1 MNVVLMTICLIGIP
15 YLTGRGIMHLT
26 EKENKSRSRAYLFGS
41 LFLLVVFEIT
51 AAVCIRT
58 GQSYHTLLVIY
69 ALLAAVLALP
79 GAFLA
84 LMGMISKRSGAAVRN
99 RNSESGNRGY
109 SFWFFLPVGIFLLQA
124 LIFFAFVPD
133 NSQSATVETV
143 VTTQATNSVFTH
155 NPLTGQL
162 LTAPVSKSG
171 SLRTLPVFYSVLSS
185 LFHAEPAVTVYG
197 VASLWVLCLSYAV
210 MLQAGKFL
218 LEKSGTRRRDLAIF
232 MTVVGN
238 LNLFGDYVPVN
249 PQFHLLQHGY
259 EAITLFV
266 MVLIPCVTLSG
277 MQLVRRNK
285 QAGSLAG
292 SIVGIILSFGVLPM
306 LVSLKFGAIILAL
319 PLCITLICLVAVTLQ
334 GRRQAE

>member
-1 MNVVLMTICLIGIP
+1 MNVVLMTICLMGIP
-15 YLTGRGIMHLT
+15 YLTGRGIMHLI

-69 ALLAAVLALP
+69 TVLTMVLALP
-79 GAFLA
+79 GLVLA
-84 LMGMISKRSGAAVRN
+84 LVGEFARKRRGAV
-99 RNSESGNRGY
+99 SEKVLESGRRGC
-109 SFWFFLPVGIFLLQA
+109 SFWFLLPVGIFLLQA
-124 LIFFAFVPD
+124 LIFFTYVPD

-162 LTAPVSKSG
+162 LTTPVSQSG
-171 SLRTLPVFYSVLSS
+171 SLRTLPVLYTVLSS
-185 LFHAEPAVTVYG
+185 LFHTEPAVTVYG
-197 VASLWVLCLSYAV
+197 VASLWILCLSYAV

-218 LEKSGTRRRDLAIF
+218 LRQSNTGSRDLAIF
-232 MTVVGN
+232 MTVVGL

-249 PQFHLLQHGY
+249 PQFYLLQHGY
-259 EAITLFV
+259 EGVTLFV
-266 MVLIPCVTLSG
+266 MVLIPCVSLNG
-277 MQLVRRNK
+277 MQLVRRDK
-285 QAGSLAG
+285 KAGSLTG
-292 SIVGIILSFGVLPM
+292 SIAGIILSFGVLPM
-306 LVSLKFGAIILAL
+306 LVSLEFGLILLLL
-319 PLCITLICLVAVTLQ
+319 PLCITLICLMAVTLQ